1 MELHDIPEA
10 FQTKLRLAIISSLL
24 SGKKTFKDI
33 KQITKA
39 TDGNISGQI
48 TKLEELGY
56 VITSKG
62 FIGKKPCTTYEISK
76 LGRQSFLDY
85 VAMLERLVKENLA
98 D

>member
-24 SGKKTFKDI
+24 AGKKTFKDI

-62 FIGKKPCTTYEISK
+62 FIGKKPCTTYQLSEA
-76 LGRQSFLDY
+76 GRQSFLDY
-85 VAMLERLVKENLA
+85 VAMLEKLVKENQ
-98 D
+98 